1 MVTSGRIEVGK
12 PQRFVLMLVAIVCDG
27 TNLRGEN
34 NVFGELLEAGLFVW
48 VVDKYGNKKKVHVK
62 NSEEKRKL
70 LAKNK
75 ELRAELKKKGKKPTK
90 KTVKR
95 HIKKEKSL
103 WDYK

>member
-1 MVTSGRIEVGK
+1 M
-12 PQRFVLMLVAIVCDG
+12 M
-27 TNLRGEN
+27 
-34 NVFGELLEAGLFVW
+34 FGELLEAGLFVW
-48 VVDKYGNKKKVHVK
+48 VVDKYGNKKKVRVK

-75 ELRAELKKKGKKPTK
+75 ELRAKLKKKSKVKVIK
-90 KTVKR
+90 KR